1 MTTSEPSV
9 PRARNITR
17 GLLLATVGTGLLN
30 GGFYFALVTLTTGD
44 AQAAMLML
52 FLGVAV
58 VQTLLGIAT
67 LIAGVVYA
75 LRMRTAGQSMA
86 SALGMAMLGTLGS
99 LGGVAGGVAGLGLF
113 VLANGLT
120 GGAWGRPLRIRGR
133 VRHPELRAGSDW
145 TEGDTPSVA
154 GLDEATRAALEALWL
169 HDAQKEHASVPAF
182 ARVAWTLIA
191 VGAPA
196 ELVSRTFT
204 AAQEEIAHT
213 RLCFALAAG
222 YGGRSHSVESMPE
235 LLVHALEVRGDAF
248 VHLALESLND
258 GCLLEDYNAD
268 VAAACRDACRE
279 PVTGAVLTCIARE
292 ERDHAELSWSILAF
306 CLERGGEAVRTA
318 LLRAGT
324 RLAAIPRPSA
334 VSAEKLALVSRAD
347 ASALRAHGRLPDS
360 EWATIYATRLR
371 STESRLKTL
380 LGVALPAPSSRASA
394 SELHA

>member
-1 MTTSEPSV
+1 MPTTDPTV
-9 PRARNITR
+9 LRARNVTR
-17 GLLLATVGTGLLN
+17 ALLLATVGIGVLN
-30 GGFYFALVTLTTGD
+30 GGFYFALLTLTSDD
-44 AQAAMLML
+44 AQAGL
-52 FLGVAV
+52 FLIFLGIAAL
-58 VQTLLGIAT
+58 QTLLGIAT
-67 LIAGVVYA
+67 FVAGVVYA

-86 SALGMAMLGTLGS
+86 SALVMAMLGTLGS
-99 LGGVAGGVAGLGLF
+99 LGGVVGGVTGLGLF
-113 VLANGLT
+113 ALANGIT

-133 VRHPELRAGSDW
+133 VRHPELRHGSDW
-145 TEGDTPSVA
+145 TEGDRPSVT
-154 GLDEATRAALEALWL
+154 GLDEPTRTALEALWL

-235 LLVHALEVRGDAF
+235 LLVHGLEVRGDAF

-279 PVTGAVLTCIARE
+279 PVTGAVLTAIARE

-306 CLERGGEAVRTA
+306 CLERGGEPVRTA
-318 LLRAGT
+318 LERALSG
-324 RLAAIPRPSA
+324 LGSIPRPTA

-347 ASALRAHGRLPDS
+347 ARALRAHGRLPDS
-360 EWATIYATRLR
+360 EWAAIYTTRLA
-371 STESRLKTL
+371 STVSRLTAM
-380 LGVALPAPSSRASA
+380 LGTAPAAYRPRTSAAEASV
-394 SELHA
+394 